1 MPVAGVRRAV
11 AALAVLLAMALSLA
25 IPILAAGQAS
35 AVPLP
40 LADQANSF
48 DVSFEVAEDGSVL
61 VTERITWEFPSDEER
76 RGIER
81 LVTTSV
87 GYQDS
92 EDVYRR
98 YRISDITASSPTG
111 APADVGV
118 SDFGAVTRIRVG
130 DPNRTVT
137 GVHDYVVSY
146 RLGKVVNDIGD
157 GTAELYYNLIA
168 PSNNSVYRGIR
179 ASVTGPVPATRTAC
193 FVGELGATEEC
204 THAAGATSTF
214 ASPDVGPGEGVTIV
228 LSFPREAFADLT
240 PDLVPYDSSDGF
252 GPDGQSALSP
262 ATQRALGGM
271 LVGAGLL
278 LPVGAAALMGALV
291 HTRGRDEWYAGL
303 TPGLTPGHGENAPV
317 RRGGTPSVVVQFHP
331 PDGVQPGLVG
341 TIVDEQAD
349 TVDVSATIVD
359 LAVRGFL
366 RIEEIKS
373 GGLFGRDDWE
383 LTWLAPPPDA
393 KQLTAYENAL
403 IDGLFA
409 TGSPVRLSALRQ
421 KFRPTLDL
429 VQRRMYSEVVDR
441 GWFRR
446 SPEVM
451 RQSWQTLGALL
462 CGGAVL
468 LGFFGFAPVMG
479 LLDNTGFPF
488 PPFLALVIGMF
499 IAGLITIAL
508 GRRMASRTA
517 DGSAVL
523 AQSLGFRRYLE
534 TAEANQIR
542 WEEAEKMFSRFLPYA
557 IVFGIADRWAGTFEE
572 VAQAAAAA
580 GHPIVLP
587 TWYIGSGSYGSMAS
601 SMNDF
606 STVAAGTFASTPGSS
621 GGSGF
626 SSGGFGGGF
635 SGGGGGGSSG
645 GSW

>member
-1 MPVAGVRRAV
+1 MRRAV
-11 AALAVLLAMALSLA
+11 AALGLPFSLLLLVFVAL
-25 IPILAAGQAS
+25 PAS
-35 AVPLP
+35 AVALP
-40 LADQANSF
+40 MADQATSF
-48 DVSFEVAEDGSVL
+48 DVTFEVADDGSVL

-87 GYQDS
+87 GYQES
-92 EDVYRR
+92 EEVYRR

-111 APADVGV
+111 APDDVGV
-118 SDFGAVTRIRVG
+118 SDFGATTRIRVG
-130 DPNRTVT
+130 DPNRTVSGT
-137 GVHDYVVSY
+137 HDYVVTY
-146 RLGKVVNDIGD
+146 RLAKVVNDIGD

-168 PSNNSVYRGIR
+168 PSNNSVYQGIT

-204 THAAGATSTF
+204 THEAGATSTF
-214 ASPDVGPGEGVTIV
+214 SSPDVGPGEGVSIV
-228 LSFPREAFADLT
+228 LSFPREAFGDLT

-252 GPDGQSALSP
+252 GPDGQSSLSP
-262 ATQRALGGM
+262 ATQRALGGL
-271 LVGAGLL
+271 LVGTGVL
-278 LPVGAAALMGALV
+278 LPLGAAALMGALV

-303 TPGLTPGHGENAPV
+303 TPGLTPGHGEEAPV

-366 RIEEIKS
+366 EIEEIEK

-383 LTWLAPPPDA
+383 LTWLQPPPDA

-409 TGSPVRLSALRQ
+409 TGSPVRLSALRE

-446 SPEVM
+446 SPDVM
-451 RQSWQTLGALL
+451 RQSWQTIGALM

-468 LGFFGFAPVMG
+468 LGFFAFGPVMSA
-479 LLDNTGFPF
+479 LDNSGIPF
-488 PPFLALVIGMF
+488 PPFLALVVGMF
-499 IAGLITIAL
+499 IAGLIVIAL

-523 AQSLGFRRYLE
+523 AQSLGFRRYME

-542 WEEAEKMFSRFLPYA
+542 WEEAEQIFSRFLPYA
-557 IVFGIADRWAGTFEE
+557 IVFGIADKWANTFEE
-572 VAQAAAAA
+572 VARAAAAA
-580 GHPIVLP
+580 GQSVVLP

-626 SSGGFGGGF
+626 SSGGFGGGGF

>member
-1 MPVAGVRRAV
+1 MALLFSLLLLAV
-11 AALAVLLAMALSLA
+11 A
-25 IPILAAGQAS
+25 PAS
-35 AVPLP
+35 AVALP
-40 LADQANSF
+40 MADQATSF
-48 DVSFEVAEDGSVL
+48 DVTFEVAEDGSVL
-61 VTERITWEFPSDEER
+61 VTERITWEFPGDEAR

-87 GYQDS
+87 GYQESD
-92 EDVYRR
+92 EVYRR

-111 APADVGV
+111 APDDVGV
-118 SDFGAVTRIRVG
+118 TDFGATTRIRVG
-130 DPNRTVT
+130 DPNRTVSGT
-137 GVHDYVVSY
+137 QDYVVSY
-146 RLGKVVNDIGD
+146 RLAKVVNDIGD

-168 PSNNSVYRGIR
+168 PSNNSVYQGIR
-179 ASVTGPVPATRTAC
+179 ASVTGPAPATRTAC

-204 THAAGATSTF
+204 THETGAISTF
-214 ASPDVGPGEGVTIV
+214 SSPDVGPGEGVTIV
-228 LSFPREAFADLT
+228 LSFPREAFGDLT
-240 PDLVPYDSSDGF
+240 PDLVPYDSTDGF
-252 GPDGQSALSP
+252 GPDSQSSLPP
-262 ATQRALGGM
+262 ATQRALGGL
-271 LVGAGLL
+271 LVGAGVL

-303 TPGLTPGHGENAPV
+303 TPGLTPGHGEDAPV

-331 PDGVQPGLVG
+331 PEGVQPGLVG

-366 RIEEIKS
+366 KIEEVQK

-383 LTWLAPPPDA
+383 LTWLTPPPDA
-393 KQLTAYENAL
+393 KPLTAYENAL
-403 IDGLFA
+403 MDGIFA
-409 TGSPVRLSALRQ
+409 SGSPVRLSALRE

-446 SPEVM
+446 SPDVM
-451 RQSWQTLGALL
+451 RQSWQSLGAVM
-462 CGGAVL
+462 CGGAIL
-468 LGFFGFAPVMG
+468 LGFLAFGPIAR
-479 LLDNTGFPF
+479 LLDNTGLPF
-488 PPFLALVIGMF
+488 PPFLALVVGLF
-499 IAGLITIAL
+499 IAGLIVIAL

-523 AQSLGFRRYLE
+523 AQSLGFRRYME

-542 WEEAEKMFSRFLPYA
+542 WEEAEQIFSRFLPYA
-557 IVFGIADRWAGTFEE
+557 IVFGIAEKWATTFEE

-580 GHPIVLP
+580 GHSVVLP

-626 SSGGFGGGF
+626 SSGGFGGGGF
-635 SGGGGGGSSG
+635 SGGGGGGASG

>member
-1 MPVAGVRRAV
+1 MVVEVVRRAV
-11 AALAVLLAMALSLA
+11 AALGLLFSLVLLAAV
-25 IPILAAGQAS
+25 PAS
-35 AVPLP
+35 AVAVPM
-40 LADQANSF
+40 ADQATSF
-48 DVSFEVAEDGSVL
+48 DVTFEVAEDGSVL
-61 VTERITWEFPSDEER
+61 VTERITWEFPSDEAR

-87 GYQDS
+87 GYQES
-92 EDVYRR
+92 AEVYRR

-111 APADVGV
+111 APDDVGV
-118 SDFGAVTRIRVG
+118 TDFGATTRIRVG
-130 DPNRTVT
+130 DPNRTVSGT
-137 GVHDYVVSY
+137 HDYVVSY

-168 PSNNSVYRGIR
+168 PSNNSVYQGIR

-204 THAAGATSTF
+204 THQAGATSTF
-214 ASPDVGPGEGVTIV
+214 SSPDVGPGEGVTIV

-252 GPDGQSALSP
+252 GPDGQSSLSP
-262 ATQRALGGM
+262 ATQRALGGL
-271 LVGAGLL
+271 LVGTGVL

-303 TPGLTPGHGENAPV
+303 TPGLTPGHGEKAPV

-331 PDGVQPGLVG
+331 PEGVQPGLVG

-366 RIEEIKS
+366 NIEEIQK

-383 LTWLAPPPDA
+383 LTWLTPPPDA
-393 KQLTAYENAL
+393 KPLTAYENAL
-403 IDGLFA
+403 MDGIFA
-409 TGSPVRLSALRQ
+409 TGSPVRLSALRE

-446 SPEVM
+446 SPDVM
-451 RQSWQTLGALL
+451 RQSWQSLGALM
-462 CGGAVL
+462 CGGAIL
-468 LGFFGFAPVMG
+468 LGFLAFGPIARI
-479 LLDNTGFPF
+479 LDNTGLPF
-488 PPFLALVIGMF
+488 PPFLALVVGLF
-499 IAGLITIAL
+499 IAGLVVIAL

-523 AQSLGFRRYLE
+523 AQSLGFRRYME

-542 WEEAEKMFSRFLPYA
+542 WEEAEQIFSRFLPYA
-557 IVFGIADRWAGTFEE
+557 IVFGIAEKWATTFEE

-580 GHPIVLP
+580 GHTVVLP

-626 SSGGFGGGF
+626 SSGGFGGGGF
-635 SGGGGGGSSG
+635 SGGGGGGASG

>member
-1 MPVAGVRRAV
+1 MVGGVRRVV
-11 AALAVLLAMALSLA
+11 AALGLLFSLLLLAAAPASAVLLPM
-25 IPILAAGQAS
+25 
-35 AVPLP
+35 
-40 LADQANSF
+40 ADQATSF
-48 DVSFEVAEDGSVL
+48 DVTFEVAEDGSVL

-92 EDVYRR
+92 EEVYRR

-111 APADVGV
+111 APDDVGV
-118 SDFGAVTRIRVG
+118 TDFGATTRIRVG
-130 DPNRTVT
+130 DPNRTVN
-137 GVHDYVVSY
+137 GAHDYVVSY
-146 RLGKVVNDIGD
+146 RLANVVNDIGD

-168 PSNNSVYRGIR
+168 PSNNSVYQGIT

-204 THAAGATSTF
+204 THEAGATSTF
-214 ASPDVGPGEGVTIV
+214 SSPDVGPGEGVTIV
-228 LSFPREAFADLT
+228 LSYPREAFADLT

-252 GPDGQSALSP
+252 GPDGQSSLSP
-262 ATQRALGGM
+262 ATQRALGGL
-271 LVGAGLL
+271 LVGTGVL
-278 LPVGAAALMGALV
+278 LPLGAAALMGALV

-303 TPGLTPGHGENAPV
+303 TPGLTPGHGEDAPV
-317 RRGGTPSVVVQFHP
+317 RRGGTPKVVVQFHP

-366 RIEEIKS
+366 RIEEVKK

-383 LTWLAPPPDA
+383 LTWLQPPPGA

-409 TGSPVRLSALRQ
+409 TGSPVRLSALRD

-446 SPEVM
+446 SPDVM
-451 RQSWQTLGALL
+451 RQSWQTIGAVM

-468 LGFFGFAPVMG
+468 LGFFAFGPVMR
-479 LLDNTGFPF
+479 LLDNSGIPF
-488 PPFLALVIGMF
+488 PPFLALVVGMF
-499 IAGLITIAL
+499 IAGLIVIAL

-523 AQSLGFRRYLE
+523 AQSLGFRRYME

-542 WEEAEKMFSRFLPYA
+542 WEEAEQIFSRFLPYA
-557 IVFGIADRWAGTFEE
+557 IVFGIADKWANTFEE

-580 GHPIVLP
+580 GHSVVLP
-587 TWYIGSGSYGSMAS
+587 MWYIGSGSYGSMAS

-626 SSGGFGGGF
+626 SSGGFGGGGF
-635 SGGGGGGSSG
+635 SGGGGGGASG

>member
-1 MPVAGVRRAV
+1 MVVEVVRRAV
-11 AALAVLLAMALSLA
+11 AALGLLFSLVLLAAV
-25 IPILAAGQAS
+25 PAS
-35 AVPLP
+35 AVAVPM
-40 LADQANSF
+40 ADQATSF
-48 DVSFEVAEDGSVL
+48 DVTFEVAEDGSVL
-61 VTERITWEFPSDEER
+61 VTERITWEFPSDEAR

-87 GYQDS
+87 GYQES
-92 EDVYRR
+92 EEVYRR

-111 APADVGV
+111 APDDVGV
-118 SDFGAVTRIRVG
+118 TDFGATTRIRVG
-130 DPNRTVT
+130 DPNRTVSGT
-137 GVHDYVVSY
+137 HDYVVSY

-168 PSNNSVYRGIR
+168 PSNNNVYQGIR

-204 THAAGATSTF
+204 THQAGATSTF
-214 ASPDVGPGEGVTIV
+214 SSPDVGPGEGVTIV

-252 GPDGQSALSP
+252 GPDGQSSLSP
-262 ATQRALGGM
+262 ATQRALGGL
-271 LVGAGLL
+271 LVGTGVL

-303 TPGLTPGHGENAPV
+303 TPGLTPGHGEEAPV

-331 PDGVQPGLVG
+331 PEGVQPGLVG

-366 RIEEIKS
+366 RIEEIKK

-383 LTWLAPPPDA
+383 LTWLTPPPDA
-393 KQLTAYENAL
+393 KPLTAYENAL
-403 IDGLFA
+403 MDGIFA
-409 TGSPVRLSALRQ
+409 TGSPVRLSALRE

-446 SPEVM
+446 SPDVM
-451 RQSWQTLGALL
+451 RQSWQSLGAVM

-468 LGFFGFAPVMG
+468 LGFFAFGPVMSA
-479 LLDNTGFPF
+479 LDNTGIPF
-488 PPFLALVIGMF
+488 PPFLALVVGLF
-499 IAGLITIAL
+499 IAGLVVIAL

-523 AQSLGFRRYLE
+523 AQSLGFRRYME

-542 WEEAEKMFSRFLPYA
+542 WEEAEQVFSRFLPYA
-557 IVFGIADRWAGTFEE
+557 IVFGIAEKWATTFEE

-580 GHPIVLP
+580 GHTVVLP

-626 SSGGFGGGF
+626 SSGGFGGGGF
-635 SGGGGGGSSG
+635 SGGGGGGASG